1 MLTLVA
7 NTTGELMFLRPDQW
21 FLPTGARMDI
31 AVTTAIAAGRSSRVI
46 YPARVIETNP
56 ESVGARA
63 RAGELIRV
71 LPEVPTRMAIFGSEA
86 AVLPEIWGTTGGSRL
101 LIRQPAMVSA
111 CIAYFDQL
119 WSHAVTTPGFRTEL
133 ALDDRTQLLEL
144 LSGGAKDEQ
153 IARTMGVSLRTVR
166 RRIASLLAE
175 LGVDSRFQAGMEAVR
190 RGWL

>member
-31 AVTTAIAAGRSSRVI
+31 VVTTAIAAGRSSRVI

-71 LPEVPTRMAIFGSEA
+71 LPEVPTRMAVFGSEA
-86 AVLPEIWGTTGGSRL
+86 AVLPR
-101 LIRQPAMVSA
+101 
-111 CIAYFDQL
+111 
-119 WSHAVTTPGFRTEL
+119 
-133 ALDDRTQLLEL
+133 
-144 LSGGAKDEQ
+144 SGGPPGAP
-153 IARTMGVSLRTVR
+153 ACSSGSPRWCR
-166 RRIASLLAE
+166 RASPTSTSSGAT
-175 LGVDSRFQAGMEAVR
+175 R
-190 RGWL
+190 